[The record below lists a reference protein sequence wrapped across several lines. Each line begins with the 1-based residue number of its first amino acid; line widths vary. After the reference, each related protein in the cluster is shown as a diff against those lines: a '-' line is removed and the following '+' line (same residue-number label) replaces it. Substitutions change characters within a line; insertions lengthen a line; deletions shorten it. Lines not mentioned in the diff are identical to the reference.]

1 LRTETG
7 CSFDPTFR
15 RLKTAIE
22 KGEVGDVHMIHIIS
36 RDPSPPPL
44 AYIAQSGGLHCDMA
58 VRPWTFS
65 FQHREGDRSRMPA
78 QA

>member
-1 LRTETG
+1 MCLRAETA

-58 VRPWTFS
+58 VR
-65 FQHREGDRSRMPA
+65 
-78 QA
+78 